1 MEKLDL
7 GFADLSQV
15 QVFDETDSR
24 LQSAI
29 NVGLV
34 RANLAETKLGFLPEV
49 LLITLGNR
57 HVELVADPVFDFPQD
72 GALFLERV
80 TLVNVQRQP

>member
-1 MEKLDL
+1 MEKLDI
-7 GFADLSQV
+7 GFADLCQV
-15 QVFDETDSR
+15 HIFDEADSR

-29 NVGLV
+29 NVSLV
-34 RANLAETKLGFLPEV
+34 RANLTDAELCFLPEV
-49 LLITLGNR
+49 VLITLGNR
-57 HVELVADPVFDFPQD
+57 HVELVTDPVFDSPQD

>member
-1 MEKLDL
+1 MEKFDIR
-7 GFADLSQV
+7 FADLRQV
-15 QVFDETDSR
+15 HIFDEADSR

-34 RANLAETKLGFLPEV
+34 RTDLTNTELRFLPEIV
-49 LLITLGNR
+49 LITLGNR
-57 HVELVADPVFDFPQD
+57 HVELVPDPIFDFPQD

>member
-1 MEKLDL
+1 MEELDI

-15 QVFDETDSR
+15 QIFDETDSR

-34 RANLAETKLGFLPEV
+34 CANLAETKLGFLPEV
-49 LLITLGNR
+49 VLTTLGNR
-57 HVELVADPVFDFPQD
+57 HVELVTDPIFDFPQD

>member
-1 MEKLDL
+1 MKKLDSR
-7 GFADLSQV
+7 FADLSQV
-15 QVFDETDSR
+15 QIFDETDSR

-29 NVGLV
+29 NVGLI

-49 LLITLGNR
+49 VLITLGNR

-80 TLVNVQRQP
+80 ALVNVQRQP